1 MTLAPV
7 LFSAT
12 EVAMTAMN
20 IFYRERAAEA
30 RKGAADAVLSN
41 VRERWL
47 LSEATWAQLAV
58 RSERAEAVR
67 EKLILQKADERAALR
82 ALSES

>member
-1 MTLAPV
+1 
-7 LFSAT
+7 
-12 EVAMTAMN
+12 MN

-30 RKGAADAVLSN
+30 RKGAAEATLAN

-47 LSEATWAQLAV
+47 VSEATWAQLAD

-67 EKLILQKADERAALR
+67 SNLVLQKAAERAAMR
-82 ALSES
+82 A